1 MLVVC
6 IPLKLKVLLSLT
18 SPAFAWARMDTIIT
32 RFASKIRNLTPLDP
46 LMKAA
51 GVSGFVQ
58 SVLVPELTVMLVK
71 EDMDVG
77 DEDARQIMRESMEIG
92 ELLNEQPDDVVTL
105 NVEEQKK

>member
-1 MLVVC
+1 LTC
-6 IPLKLKVLLSLT
+6 TSDSLDRM
-18 SPAFAWARMDTIIT
+18 SAGYYGSRGSKQMMDTIIT

-77 DEDARQIMRESMEIG
+77 DEDARQIMRESMDIG
-92 ELLNEQPDDVVTL
+92 ELLNEQPDDVVKL
-105 NVEEQKK
+105 SVEEQKM